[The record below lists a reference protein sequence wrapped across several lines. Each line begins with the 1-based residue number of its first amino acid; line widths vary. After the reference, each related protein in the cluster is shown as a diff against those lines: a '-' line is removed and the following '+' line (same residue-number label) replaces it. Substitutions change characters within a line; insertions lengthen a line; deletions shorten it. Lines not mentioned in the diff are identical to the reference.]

1 MLVAAYQDLMKQMNF
16 TALFYPVSI
25 TDTADI
31 NAVEPNCVYPDGTVR
46 TAVQAVVVVMLLAG
60 GAPLGHDPRCM
71 LMQPSHHQAACKD
84 DVWLLS

>member
-1 MLVAAYQDLMKQMNF
+1 MLVAAYQDLMQQMNL

-46 TAVQAVVVVMLLAG
+46 TSTQPDTAVILLAG
-60 GAPLGHDPRCM
+60 WAPWGHGLRGM
-71 LMQPSHHQAACKD
+71 LTCLAIFDLHATTICSC
-84 DVWLLS
+84 